1 MRVTCASAL
10 VALSLLGPFRAE
22 PDPFGFFRP
31 DVIVTGQTR
40 ARLEAGAAIVS
51 VLHAKDRDLAVFSAI
66 ELPSTVTPERF
77 LAWLHNIAA
86 FRKNAYVVGI
96 GRFSAPPQRGD
107 IEDLALDDADLQ
119 AVHECR
125 PGDCGLKLS
134 SPEMQRLRG
143 VIDGARPAWKPA
155 VQKAFRDIVMDR
167 VQTYMVRGHAGFG
180 TYSDRKRP
188 RSPAGAFSGLVD
200 RTSFLAA
207 RAPLVW
213 GQLADEDGG
222 AAEPDSYFYWSK
234 EQMGHKTVIS
244 ATHVTIFRGDRA
256 SMPDVLM
263 TGKQIFA
270 THYLDACLGVTG
282 LVRDRQTSRT
292 YLVYVNRSDVDL
304 LGGFWGRVARQ
315 VIEDRIQSEGPALL
329 RDAARK
335 LASGDPPPLR
345 DR

>member
-1 MRVTCASAL
+1 
-10 VALSLLGPFRAE
+10 
-22 PDPFGFFRP
+22 
-31 DVIVTGQTR
+31 
-40 ARLEAGAAIVS
+40 
-51 VLHAKDRDLAVFSAI
+51 
-66 ELPSTVTPERF
+66 
-77 LAWLHNIAA
+77 
-86 FRKNAYVVGI
+86 
-96 GRFSAPPQRGD
+96 
-107 IEDLALDDADLQ
+107 
-119 AVHECR
+119 
-125 PGDCGLKLS
+125 
-134 SPEMQRLRG
+134 
-143 VIDGARPAWKPA
+143 
-155 VQKAFRDIVMDR
+155 VQKAFRDFVMDR

-188 RSPAGAFSGLVD
+188 RSPARAFSGLVD

-213 GQLADEDGG
+213 GQLAGEDGG
-222 AAEPDSYFYWSK
+222 ATEPDSYVYWSK
-234 EQMGHKTVIS
+234 EQMGPKAVIS
-244 ATHVTIFRGDRA
+244 ATHVTIFRGDGA
-256 SMPDVLM
+256 AMPDVLM

-315 VIEDRIQSEGPALL
+315 VIEDRIESEGPALL